1 MKKIYYSATDIAEML
16 DVSKAKAYGI
26 IRQLNEELQ
35 QKGFLILQGKVP
47 VAYFGERWYGM
58 NE

>member
-1 MKKIYYSATDIAEML
+1 MRKIYYSAADIAEML

-47 VAYFGERWYGM
+47 TAYFSERWYGM